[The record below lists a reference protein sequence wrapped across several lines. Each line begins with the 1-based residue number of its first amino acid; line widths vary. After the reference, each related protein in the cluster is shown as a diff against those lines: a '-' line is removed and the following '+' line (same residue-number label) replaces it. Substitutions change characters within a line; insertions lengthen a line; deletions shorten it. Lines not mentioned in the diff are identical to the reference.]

1 MKVSCRDEGV
11 ASAAASFA
19 GRLVAGG
26 VPARLAAGDPT
37 LWGED
42 ADAGAPA
49 GPDRPARPRTPSR
62 TSRELLPE
70 LGRLAERAR
79 AQGLTHVVLAG
90 AGGSPAAAEVICDTD
105 DVPLTVL
112 DTTDPGQVLRALAEP
127 PDATIVV
134 VADPGGSALE
144 TDCLL
149 RIYERYFA
157 DAGIAP
163 AERIVVVTGP
173 GSPLERRA
181 RESGHQ
187 VVPAAPVAGGRAPAL
202 SAYTLVAC
210 ALAGARVERL
220 LDDAEQA
227 LPLLSRD
234 TGNPGLDLG
243 AALGGAALGGRDKLL
258 LEDQLSAI
266 AGLPGWIEELVAG
279 STGKRGR
286 GILPVV
292 GADPRRS
299 GDELVVAIES
309 DVGDV
314 RVDGPLGAQ
323 FPVWEYAAAVAG
335 LALDVDPFDRP
346 DEAGARDNTVA
357 LLALP
362 DLPTGAP
369 AFTDGPVEVYGGVTA
384 KDLPGL
390 FAELLH
396 TVPAGGYLSIMAYLD
411 RLAAFDA
418 PVPDGADF
426 EQMTDAWMM
435 ADAATL
441 RALLAL
447 RTDRPVT
454 FGWGPRCLHATGQYH
469 KGGPPNGVFLMI
481 TGAVAEDVAVP
492 GRPYTLGRLQ
502 LAQALGDLGAV
513 ETRGRPAVRLH
524 LTDRAAG
531 VAHLLAAAQEA

>member
-1 MKVSCRDEGV
+1 MKVSCREEGV
-11 ASAAASFA
+11 ASAAASAA
-19 GRLVAGG
+19 GRLVADG

-42 ADAGAPA
+42 AEAGAPA
-49 GPDRPARPRTPSR
+49 GPGGTEHPKAH
-62 TSRELLPE
+62 ELLPE
-70 LGRLAERAR
+70 LGRLAGRAR

-127 PDATIVV
+127 PGATIVV
-134 VADPGGSALE
+134 VADAAGRSLE
-144 TDCLL
+144 TDALL
-149 RIYERYFA
+149 RVYERYFTQ
-157 DAGIAP
+157 AGIAP

-173 GSPLERRA
+173 GSPLEARA
-181 RESGHQ
+181 RESGLQ
-187 VVPAAPVAGGRAPAL
+187 VLLSAPGAGGRVPAL

-210 ALAGARVERL
+210 ALAGARVEHL
-220 LDDAEQA
+220 LDDAGQA
-227 LPLLSRD
+227 LPLLSLD

-243 AALGGAALGGRDKLL
+243 AALGGAALGGRDTLL
-258 LEDQLSAI
+258 LENQLSAI
-266 AGLPGWIEELVAG
+266 TGLPGWIEELIAG
-279 STGKRGR
+279 STGRRGR

-292 GADPRRS
+292 GADPHHS
-299 GDELVVAIES
+299 GEELVVAIES
-309 DVGDV
+309 DLGDV

-323 FPVWEYAAAVAG
+323 FPVWEYAAAVA
-335 LALDVDPFDRP
+335 ALLLEDRPSDRP
-346 DEAGARDNTVA
+346 DEAEAHDATAA

-362 DLPTGAP
+362 DLPAGAP

-390 FAELLH
+390 FAEVLH
-396 TVPAGGYLSIMAYLD
+396 TVPAGGHLAITACLD

-426 EQMTDAWMM
+426 EQLTDAWMM

-454 FGWGPRCLHATGQYH
+454 FGWGPRRLHTTGRLH
-469 KGGPPNGVFLMI
+469 EGGVFLLI
-481 TGAVAEDVAVP
+481 TGAVAEDVEVP

-502 LAQALGDLGAV
+502 LAQALADLGAA
-513 ETRGRPAVRLH
+513 ETRGHPAVRLH
-524 LTDRAAG
+524 VTDRAAG